1 MFADLSEFV
10 SAIRA
15 GSVRAVARGLSWI
28 EEGGQRGRYLAE
40 VIYPHSRI
48 GHIIG
53 ITGAPGAGKSTLV
66 RALAAEARRR
76 GTTVGVLA
84 IDPSSP
90 FSGGAI
96 LGDRIR
102 MNDLG
107 NDPGVFIRSMATRGA
122 MGGLCHAAAD
132 AADLLCASGRELIL
146 IETVGVG
153 QDEVDIMQVAHT
165 IVVVSV
171 PGLGDDIQTLKAG
184 IVEIA
189 DVHVVNKADRDGAD
203 RAIAELRA
211 MLTLGRSQG
220 SRRPPRVIPCVA
232 SEGRGVAEVLD
243 EVRRHW
249 ADLRGS
255 GEILERERRIA
266 ESRVV
271 KVAQNLVAATLK
283 PRTLENDAVAVRHD
297 IDDVV
302 SRRMSPYGCAR
313 ALLARASELEK
324 VSNHV

>member
-1 MFADLSEFV
+1 MSSDLNEFV
-10 SAIRA
+10 SAIRT
-15 GSVRAVARGLSWI
+15 GSVRALARGLSWV
-28 EEGGQRGRYLAE
+28 EEGGERGRALAE
-40 VIYPHSRI
+40 AIYPFSRF

-76 GTTVGVLA
+76 GVTVAVLA

-107 NDPGVFIRSMATRGA
+107 SDPGVFIRSMATRGA
-122 MGGLCHAAAD
+122 MGGLCRAAAD
-132 AADLLCASGRELIL
+132 AADLLCASGRELVI

-203 RAIAELRA
+203 RTIAELRG
-211 MLTLGRSQG
+211 MLTLARTKATAAH
-220 SRRPPRVIPCVA
+220 PRVIACVA
-232 SEGRGVAEVLD
+232 SEGRGVVELLD
-243 EVRRHW
+243 EVRRHF
-249 ADLRGS
+249 ADLKAS
-255 GEILERERRIA
+255 GEIVGRERKMA

-271 KVAQNLVAATLK
+271 QVAQNLVASTLK
-283 PRTLENDAVAVRHD
+283 PHALKSDAAAVRHD
-297 IDDVV
+297 IDSVV
-302 SRRMSPYGCAR
+302 SRRISPYACAR

-324 VSNHV
+324 VSNYV